1 MKLYFSPPSPYSRKV
16 RVAALELGL
25 KLPLE
30 QVNATAWDNNYGAIN
45 PVNRVPALALD
56 DGTVLIDSPLI
67 CEYLDVANGSKL
79 LPQAGTARWDVLLL
93 QALGDGLMDAAVP
106 RRHEVLRPS
115 EQQSPERLKLY
126 RRSIDQTLDHLET
139 RVDTLA
145 GVNLGTI
152 SIACALSYIDFR
164 FAADGWADTR
174 PKLAAWCQTMLAR
187 PSFGAT
193 AFA

>member
-16 RVAALELGL
+16 RVTALELGL
-25 KLPLE
+25 ELPLE
-30 QVNATAWDNNYGAIN
+30 QVNATAWDNNYGTIN
-45 PVNRVPALALD
+45 PINRVPALALD

-79 LPQAGTARWDVLLL
+79 LPQAGAARWDVLLL

-106 RRHEVLRPS
+106 RRHEVLRPV
-115 EQQSPERLKLY
+115 EQQSPERLRLY
-126 RRSIDQTLDHLET
+126 RRSIEQTLDHLEA
-139 RVDTLA
+139 RVDTMA

-152 SIACALSYIDFR
+152 AITCALSYIDFR
-164 FAADGWADTR
+164 FAADDWADTR
-174 PKLAAWCQTMLAR
+174 PRLAAWCQTMLAR

-193 AFA
+193 AFG